1 MAPVAPKLITNAAF
15 NFLVAP
21 QVTLQT
27 TLGAVVLE
35 LNPEQAPVTVA
46 NMLAYAN
53 SGFYDGTLF
62 HRVIY
67 GFMVQGGGFNTGL
80 AYKPPTYSPI
90 VLESNNGLSNL
101 RGTIAMARTSVADSA
116 TSQFF
121 INQVDNVFLDY
132 ASSNAPG
139 YAVFG
144 KVLTG
149 MAVVDS
155 IASVAN
161 RTVGPYGNVPYTDI
175 NITAAVQ
182 SVAGSSI
189 TNNGTLTI
197 GDVAAGAQWAYSL
210 NGGENWTL
218 GSGATLVL
226 PEGNYAANAIQVVQQ
241 DAFGNVSASAGKL
254 TSAVVVDTTAPTV
267 SSFGPAQAVHG
278 LLPSNNVEITFSE
291 AVALGSG
298 RITLQTQNGG
308 VVESF
313 DVASSPR
320 ISISGNTLIIDP
332 SKDLSQ
338 GTAYTL
344 TLETTSVQDLAG
356 TPFGG
361 ERSHGFASWIDP
373 VNPSAP
379 VGQSVNLLAYSW
391 KAHTLLSGVD
401 IGGVGRLASTDAAG
415 GARFAEVAEAQV
427 ALSASRPIPTA
438 ESAATASAVNL
449 QDAVAILKMVVGL
462 DVNGSG
468 KALSPYQALAADFD
482 GNGAVGLTDA
492 IGVLRHV
499 VGLASPDT
507 TWHFLH
513 EADASVPSIRT
524 TGLVSPPAIDVT
536 LGAASVVQVG
546 LVGYLSG
553 DVDGSYA
560 GAIGALTLDAS
571 QPDYFLNLSAATGLS
586 LSQFGV
592 YP

>member
-21 QVTLQT
+21 QLTLQT
-27 TLGAVVLE
+27 SLGAVVLE

-53 SGFYDGTLF
+53 GGFYDGTLF
-62 HRVIY
+62 HRVIF
-67 GFMVQGGGFNTGL
+67 GFMVQGGGFNPGL

-101 RGTIAMARTSVADSA
+101 RGTIAMARTNAADSA

-121 INQVDNVFLDY
+121 INQVDNPFLDY

-161 RTVGPYGNVPYTDI
+161 RTVGPYGNVPYTDVS
-175 NITAAVQ
+175 ITSAVQ

-197 GDVAAGAQWAYSL
+197 SDIAAGAQWAYSL
-210 NGGENWTL
+210 NGGTSWAL

-226 PEGNYAANAIQVVQQ
+226 PEGHYAANAIQVLQQ
-241 DAFGNVSASAGKL
+241 DAFGVVSASAGKL

-267 SSFGPAQAVHG
+267 SSFGPAQEVNG
-278 LLPSNNVEITFSE
+278 LLPGSNVVFTFSE
-291 AVALGSG
+291 AVALGRGS
-298 RITLQTQNGG
+298 ITLQTQDGG

-320 ISISGNTLIIDP
+320 ISISGNRLTIDP
-332 SKDLSQ
+332 SANLSQ

-356 TPFGG
+356 TSLGG
-361 ERSHGFASWIDP
+361 ERNHSFTSWIDP
-373 VNPSAP
+373 VNPTTP

-401 IGGVGRLASTDAAG
+401 IGGAGRLASTDAAG
-415 GARFAEVAEAQV
+415 GTRYAEVAETQV
-427 ALSASRPIPTA
+427 ALYASRPIPSA
-438 ESAATASAVNL
+438 EAAATTSAVNL

-462 DVNGSG
+462 DVNGAD
-468 KALSPYQALAADFD
+468 KPLSPYQALAADFD
-482 GNGAVGLTDA
+482 SDGAVGLTDA
-492 IGVLRHV
+492 ISVLKHV
-499 VGLASPDT
+499 VGLAAPDT
-507 TWHFLH
+507 TWHFVH
-513 EADASVPSIRT
+513 EADASVPGISTAGR
-524 TGLVSPPAIDVT
+524 VSPPAIDVT

-546 LVGYLSG
+546 LVGYLRG

-560 GAIGALTLDAS
+560 GALGALTLDTS